1 MAYLTIPDAIHS
13 GQLRKANTNNHNRF
27 DDRATVFTIRTAT
40 QYTERWFPEGPRRFA
55 PVLVIWDRAQPRQ
68 SAALE
73 NSTSGEFYITWGV
86 PAQKTKSVWR
96 VGKAGL
102 GLKGSATTFSPF
114 QKPISHAFS
123 ATESL
128 RGIHISA
135 PSSDCLN
142 VPPWYTPS

>member
-55 PVLVIWDRAQPRQ
+55 PVLVIWNRAQPRQ

-102 GLKGSATTFSPF
+102 GLKGSATRRLKNLFHMLSPP
-114 QKPISHAFS
+114 QKACEEFTYQRHRP
-123 ATESL
+123 T
-128 RGIHISA
+128 
-135 PSSDCLN
+135 
-142 VPPWYTPS
+142 V